1 MKDIFIRFLSDE
13 SGATSIEYGLLVACI
28 SLAVLSSVNAV
39 GKQLSTK
46 LVAVSTS
53 LR

>member
-1 MKDIFIRFLSDE
+1 
-13 SGATSIEYGLLVACI
+13 LVACI

-46 LVAVSTS
+46 FAAVSTS
-53 LR
+53 LH